1 MQSSFGNSD
10 DHDGADAGSASA
22 LATRLGQKIARRQ
35 RRARWAKVLAVPTLG
50 AAFYAARWSESAVVV
65 GLVLFVIEIV
75 LVLIGEAQRCPRCE
89 AQLVTASGWKEVF
102 EGTCPECGCV
112 ID

>member
-1 MQSSFGNSD
+1 MQSSFDSSD
-10 DHDGADAGSASA
+10 DHEAVSDGSASV
-22 LATRLGQKIARRQ
+22 LATRLSRIIARRQ

-50 AAFYAARWSESAVVV
+50 AAFYVDRWSEWAGVC
-65 GLVLFVIEIV
+65 GLVLFLLEIL

-89 AQLVTASGWKEVF
+89 AQLVSARGWYEVF
-102 EGTCPECGCV
+102 ESTCPECGCV